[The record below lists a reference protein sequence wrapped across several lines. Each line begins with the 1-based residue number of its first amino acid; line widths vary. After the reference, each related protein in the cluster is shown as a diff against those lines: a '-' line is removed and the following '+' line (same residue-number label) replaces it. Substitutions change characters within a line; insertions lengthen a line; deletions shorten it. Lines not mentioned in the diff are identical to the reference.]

1 MSKVRLLFA
10 PENTGFADTL
20 ASALALSGYDAS
32 TDDDPAAAA
41 LVVWSQ
47 SSAVSKPILS
57 AARSALAR
65 RVLVPVAL
73 GKTPPPPSFEHLWPM
88 DLAGW
93 NGRPD
98 DPRWKFV
105 LDELELATRRGVI
118 FRPAAANDRGEAPL
132 TRETRRAPAPSPAPP
147 PAGKSRSA

>member
-105 LDELELATRRGVI
+105 LDELELATRRGV
-118 FRPAAANDRGEAPL
+118 RSE
-132 TRETRRAPAPSPAPP
+132 ERRVGKECRSRWSPYH
-147 PAGKSRSA
+147 